1 MKANTSKKL
10 RARNNLWGYLFTS
23 PSAVLLLVFTI
34 LPIFI
39 SAALSLTE
47 FTGFNSPTFVG
58 LENYIDMFRDKKF
71 LASMKNT
78 FVYVIITVPL
88 QTIFALVFAAILA
101 EKFRNPFGE
110 FIRGTMFIPVLC
122 SAVIAGNLFFYLFA
136 SDGEAIIN
144 SLMALIGL
152 EKVNWLGKSNTA
164 MSVICIVAVW
174 KNVGYFMV
182 IFYAAI
188 MDVPKSLHE
197 AARVDGASPMQR
209 FFNITMPGIRP
220 VLYLVITL
228 STIWAFQVFD
238 ITMVMTKGGP
248 GTATMSPVLLVYNYA
263 FTDHRMGYASAIA
276 CLLAVVIFVI
286 SMLQKLIF
294 KDEEG

>member
-1 MKANTSKKL
+1 MKTNINKK
-10 RARNNLWGYLFTS
+10 RRRRNNLWGYTFTA
-23 PSAVLLLVFTI
+23 PSAILLFVFI
-34 LPIFI
+34 VLPIFI
-39 SAALSLTE
+39 SVALSLTD
-47 FTGFNSPTFVG
+47 FSGFDEPSFVG
-58 LENYIDMFRDKKF
+58 FKNYVDMFKDKKF

-78 FVYVIITVPL
+78 FVYVMVTVPL
-88 QTIFALVFAAILA
+88 QTILSLVVAAILA

-136 SDGEAIIN
+136 SDKNAVIN
-144 SLMALIGL
+144 SMLMLFGL
-152 EKVNWLGKSNTA
+152 DKVNWLGKSNTA
-164 MSVICIVAVW
+164 MLVICMVAIW

-188 MDVPKSLHE
+188 MDVPQNLHE
-197 AARVDGASPMQR
+197 AARIDGASPMQR
-209 FFNITMPGIRP
+209 FINITMPSIRP

-276 CLLAVVIFVI
+276 CILAVVIFVI
-286 SMLQKLIF
+286 SMLQKLVF
-294 KDEEG
+294 KEED

>member
-1 MKANTSKKL
+1 MKTNINKI
-10 RARNNLWGYLFTS
+10 RRRRNNLWGYGFTT
-23 PSAVLLLVFTI
+23 PSAILLFVFII

-39 SAALSLTE
+39 SAFLSLTE
-47 FTGFNSPTFVG
+47 FTGFNKPVYIG
-58 LENYIDMFRDKKF
+58 CKNYVDMFQDKKF
-71 LASMKNT
+71 QASMKNT
-78 FVYVIITVPL
+78 FVYVLATVPV
-88 QTIFALVFAAILA
+88 QTLLSLIVAAILA

-136 SDGEAIIN
+136 SDKESIMN
-144 SLMALIGL
+144 SLMTLLGFD
-152 EKVNWLGKSNTA
+152 KVNWLGKSATA
-164 MSVICIVAVW
+164 MLVICIVAVW

-188 MDVPKSLHE
+188 MDVPKTLHE
-197 AARVDGASPMQR
+197 AARVDGASPIQR
-209 FFNITMPGIRP
+209 FFNITMPSIRP

-248 GTATMSPVLLVYNYA
+248 GVATMSPVLLVYNYA
-263 FTDHRMGYASAIA
+263 FSDHRMGYASAIA

-286 SMLQKLIF
+286 SMLQKLVF
-294 KDEEG
+294 REED

>member
-1 MKANTSKKL
+1 MKTNINKI
-10 RARNNLWGYLFTS
+10 RRRRNMLWGYGFTA
-23 PSAVLLLVFTI
+23 PSAILLLVFII

-39 SAALSLTE
+39 SAALSLTD
-47 FTGFNSPTFVG
+47 FSGFNEPTYVG
-58 LENYIDMFRDKKF
+58 FKNYVDMFQDKKF

-78 FVYVIITVPL
+78 FIYVLATVPL
-88 QTIFALVFAAILA
+88 QTILSLVVAAILA

-136 SDGEAIIN
+136 SDKEAIVN
-144 SLMALIGL
+144 SFLMLLGF
-152 EKVNWLGKSNTA
+152 EKVNWLGKSDFA
-164 MSVICIVAVW
+164 MLVICIVAIW

-188 MDVPKSLHE
+188 MDVPQTLHD

-209 FFNITMPGIRP
+209 FVHVTMPSIRP

-248 GTATMSPVLLVYNYA
+248 GVATMSPVLLVYNYA
-263 FTDHRMGYASAIA
+263 FSDHRMGYASAIA

-286 SMLQKLIF
+286 SMLQKLVF
-294 KDEEG
+294 REED

>member
-1 MKANTSKKL
+1 MKTNINKIRRRRNT
-10 RARNNLWGYLFTS
+10 LWGYGFTA
-23 PSAVLLLVFTI
+23 PSAILLLVFII

-39 SAALSLTE
+39 SAALSLTD
-47 FTGFNSPTFVG
+47 FSGFNEPTYVG
-58 LENYIDMFRDKKF
+58 FKNYVDMFQDKKF

-78 FVYVIITVPL
+78 FIYVIVTVPL
-88 QTIFALVFAAILA
+88 QTILSLVVAAILA

-136 SDGEAIIN
+136 SDKEAIVN
-144 SLMALIGL
+144 SFLMLLGF
-152 EKVNWLGKSNTA
+152 EKVNWLGKSDFA
-164 MSVICIVAVW
+164 MLVICIVAIW

-188 MDVPKSLHE
+188 MDVPQTLHD

-209 FFNITMPGIRP
+209 FLHITMPGIRP

-248 GTATMSPVLLVYNYA
+248 GVATMSPVLLVYNYA
-263 FTDHRMGYASAIA
+263 FSDHRMGYASAIA

-286 SMLQKLIF
+286 SMLQKLVF
-294 KDEEG
+294 REED

>member
-1 MKANTSKKL
+1 MKTNINKMRRRRNT
-10 RARNNLWGYLFTS
+10 LWGYGFTS
-23 PSAVLLLVFTI
+23 PSALLLFVFII

-39 SAALSLTE
+39 SAALSLTD
-47 FTGFNSPTFVG
+47 FSGFNEPTYVG
-58 LENYIDMFRDKKF
+58 FKNYVDMFQDKKF

-78 FVYVIITVPL
+78 FIYVLVTVPL
-88 QTIFALVFAAILA
+88 HTILSLAVAAILA

-136 SDGEAIIN
+136 SDKEAIVN
-144 SLMALIGL
+144 SLLMLLGFD
-152 EKVNWLGKSNTA
+152 KVNWLGKSTTA
-164 MSVICIVAVW
+164 MAVICIVAIW

-188 MDVPKSLHE
+188 MDVPQTLHD
-197 AARVDGASPMQR
+197 AARVDGATPMQR
-209 FFNITMPGIRP
+209 FVHVTMPSIRP

-248 GTATMSPVLLVYNYA
+248 GVATMSPVLLVYNYA
-263 FTDHRMGYASAIA
+263 FSDHRMGYASAIA

-286 SMLQKLIF
+286 SMLQKLVF
-294 KDEEG
+294 REED

>member
-1 MKANTSKKL
+1 MKTNINKK
-10 RARNNLWGYLFTS
+10 RRRRNNLWGYTFTA
-23 PSAVLLLVFTI
+23 PSAILLFVFI
-34 LPIFI
+34 VLPIFI
-39 SAALSLTE
+39 SVALSLTD
-47 FTGFNSPTFVG
+47 FSGFDEPAFVG
-58 LENYIDMFRDKKF
+58 FKNYVDMFKDKKF

-78 FVYVIITVPL
+78 FVYVMVTVPL
-88 QTIFALVFAAILA
+88 QTILSLVVAAILA
-101 EKFRNPFGE
+101 EKFRNLFGE

-136 SDGEAIIN
+136 SDKNAVIN
-144 SLMALIGL
+144 SMLMLFGL
-152 EKVNWLGKSNTA
+152 DKVNWLGKSNTA
-164 MSVICIVAVW
+164 MLVICMVAIW

-188 MDVPKSLHE
+188 MDVPQNLHE
-197 AARVDGASPMQR
+197 AARIDGASPMQR
-209 FFNITMPGIRP
+209 FFNITMPSIRP

-276 CLLAVVIFVI
+276 CILAVVIFVI
-286 SMLQKLIF
+286 SMLQKLVF
-294 KDEEG
+294 KEED

>member
-1 MKANTSKKL
+1 MKTNINKI
-10 RARNNLWGYLFTS
+10 RRRRNNLWGYGFTT
-23 PSAVLLLVFTI
+23 PSAILLFVFII

-39 SAALSLTE
+39 SAFLSLTE
-47 FTGFNSPTFVG
+47 FTGFNKPVYIG
-58 LENYIDMFRDKKF
+58 CKNYVDMFQDKKF
-71 LASMKNT
+71 QASMKNT
-78 FVYVIITVPL
+78 FVYVLATVPV
-88 QTIFALVFAAILA
+88 QTLLSLIVAAILA

-136 SDGEAIIN
+136 SDKESIMN
-144 SLMALIGL
+144 SLMTLLGFD
-152 EKVNWLGKSNTA
+152 KVNWLGKSATA
-164 MSVICIVAVW
+164 MLVICIVAVW

-188 MDVPKSLHE
+188 MDVPKTLHE
-197 AARVDGASPMQR
+197 AARVDGASPIQR
-209 FFNITMPGIRP
+209 FFNITMPSIRP

-248 GTATMSPVLLVYNYA
+248 GVATMSPVLLGYNYA
-263 FTDHRMGYASAIA
+263 FSDHRMGYASAIA

-286 SMLQKLIF
+286 SMLQKLVF
-294 KDEEG
+294 REED

>member
-1 MKANTSKKL
+1 MKTNINKVRRRSNT
-10 RARNNLWGYLFTS
+10 LWGYGFTA
-23 PSAVLLLVFTI
+23 PSAILLLVFII

-39 SAALSLTE
+39 SAALSLTD
-47 FTGFNSPTFVG
+47 FSGFNEPTYVG
-58 LENYIDMFRDKKF
+58 FKNYVDMFKDKKF

-78 FVYVIITVPL
+78 FVYVLATVPV
-88 QTIFALVFAAILA
+88 QTILSLVVAAILA

-136 SDGEAIIN
+136 SDKEAIVN
-144 SLMALIGL
+144 SFMMLLGFK
-152 EKVNWLGKSNTA
+152 KVNWLGKSDLA
-164 MSVICIVAVW
+164 MLVICIVAIW

-188 MDVPKSLHE
+188 MDVPQTLHD

-209 FFNITMPGIRP
+209 FLHITMPGIRP

-248 GTATMSPVLLVYNYA
+248 GVATMSPVLLVYNYA
-263 FTDHRMGYASAIA
+263 FSDHRMGYASAIA

-286 SMLQKLIF
+286 SMLQKLVF
-294 KDEEG
+294 REED

>member
-1 MKANTSKKL
+1 MKANINKK
-10 RARNNLWGYLFTS
+10 RRRRNNLWGYTFTA
-23 PSAVLLLVFTI
+23 PSAILLFVFII

-39 SAALSLTE
+39 SVALSLTD
-47 FTGFNSPTFVG
+47 FSGFNEPTYVG
-58 LENYIDMFRDKKF
+58 FKNYVDMFEDKKF

-78 FVYVIITVPL
+78 FIYVITTVPL
-88 QTIFALVFAAILA
+88 QTILSLVVAAVLA

-136 SDGEAIIN
+136 SDKNAVIN
-144 SLMALIGL
+144 SMLMLFGL
-152 EKVNWLGKSNTA
+152 DKVNWLGKSDTA
-164 MSVICIVAVW
+164 MLVICMVAIW

-188 MDVPKSLHE
+188 MDVPQSLHE
-197 AARVDGASPMQR
+197 AARIDGASPMQR

-263 FTDHRMGYASAIA
+263 FSDHRMGYASAIA
-276 CLLAVVIFVI
+276 CVLAVVIFVI
-286 SMLQKLIF
+286 SMLQKLVF
-294 KDEEG
+294 REED

>member
-1 MKANTSKKL
+1 MKTNTNKK
-10 RARNNLWGYLFTS
+10 RRHRNNLWGYSFTA
-23 PSAVLLLVFTI
+23 PSAILLFVFI
-34 LPIFI
+34 VLPIFM
-39 SAALSLTE
+39 SAALSLTD
-47 FTGFNSPTFVG
+47 FSGFDSPTFVG
-58 LENYIDMFRDKKF
+58 FKNYVDMFKDKKF

-78 FVYVIITVPL
+78 FVYVMATVPL
-88 QTIFALVFAAILA
+88 QTIISLVAAAILA
-101 EKFRNPFGE
+101 EKFRNAFGE

-136 SDGEAIIN
+136 SDKNAVIN
-144 SLMALIGL
+144 SMLMLFGL
-152 EKVNWLGKSNTA
+152 DKVNWLGKSNTA
-164 MSVICIVAVW
+164 MLVICMVAIW

-197 AARVDGASPMQR
+197 AARIDGASPMQR

-263 FTDHRMGYASAIA
+263 FSDHRMGYASAIA
-276 CLLAVVIFVI
+276 CILAVVIFVI
-286 SMLQKLIF
+286 SMLQKLVF
-294 KDEEG
+294 KEED

>member
-1 MKANTSKKL
+1 MKAKKHNKL
-10 RARNNLWGYLFTS
+10 RTRNNLWGYLFTT
-23 PSAVLLLVFTI
+23 PSAILLLVFII

-39 SAALSLTE
+39 SAWLSLTE

-58 LENYIDMFRDKKF
+58 FKNYIDMFQDKKF

-78 FVYVIITVPL
+78 FVYVIVTVPL
-88 QTIFALVFAAILA
+88 QTILALLTAAILA

-136 SDGEAIIN
+136 SDEEAIVN
-144 SLMALIGL
+144 SFLILLGFD
-152 EKVNWLGKSNTA
+152 KVNWLGKSDMA
-164 MSVICIVAVW
+164 MLVVCLVAIW

-209 FFNITMPGIRP
+209 FFSITLPGIRP

-263 FTDHRMGYASAIA
+263 FSDHRMGYASAIA

-286 SMLQKLIF
+286 SMLQKLVF
-294 KDEEG
+294 KEED

>member
-1 MKANTSKKL
+1 MKTNINKK
-10 RARNNLWGYLFTS
+10 RRRRNNLWGYTFTA
-23 PSAVLLLVFTI
+23 PSAILLFVFI
-34 LPIFI
+34 VLPIFI
-39 SAALSLTE
+39 SVALSLTN
-47 FTGFNSPTFVG
+47 FSGFDEPTFVG
-58 LENYIDMFRDKKF
+58 FKNYVDMFKDKKF

-78 FVYVIITVPL
+78 FVYVMVTVPL
-88 QTIFALVFAAILA
+88 QTILSLVVAAILA

-136 SDGEAIIN
+136 SDKNAVIN
-144 SLMALIGL
+144 SMLMLFGL
-152 EKVNWLGKSNTA
+152 DKVNWLGKSNTA
-164 MSVICIVAVW
+164 MLVICMVAIW

-188 MDVPKSLHE
+188 MDVPQNLHE
-197 AARVDGASPMQR
+197 AARIDGASPMQR
-209 FFNITMPGIRP
+209 FFNITMPSIRP

-276 CLLAVVIFVI
+276 CILAVVIFVI
-286 SMLQKLIF
+286 SMLQKLVF
-294 KDEEG
+294 KEED

>member
-1 MKANTSKKL
+1 MKTNINKM
-10 RARNNLWGYLFTS
+10 RRRRNNLWGYSFTA
-23 PSAVLLLVFTI
+23 PSAILLFVFII

-39 SAALSLTE
+39 SAALSLTD
-47 FTGFNSPTFVG
+47 FSGFNEPTYVG
-58 LENYIDMFRDKKF
+58 LKNYVNMFQDKKF

-78 FVYVIITVPL
+78 FVYVIATVPL
-88 QTIFALVFAAILA
+88 QTVISLVVAAILA

-136 SDGEAIIN
+136 SDKEAIVN
-144 SLMALIGL
+144 SLLLLLGMD
-152 EKVNWLGKSNTA
+152 KVNWLGKSGTA
-164 MSVICIVAVW
+164 MLVICIVAIW

-188 MDVPKSLHE
+188 MDVPQNLHD

-209 FFNITMPGIRP
+209 FIHITMPGIRP

-248 GTATMSPVLLVYNYA
+248 GVATMSPVLLVYNYA
-263 FTDHRMGYASAIA
+263 FSDHRMGYASAIA

-286 SMLQKLIF
+286 SMLQKLVF
-294 KDEEG
+294 REED

>member
-1 MKANTSKKL
+1 MKTNINKIRRRRNT
-10 RARNNLWGYLFTS
+10 LWGYGFTA
-23 PSAVLLLVFTI
+23 PSAILLLVFII

-39 SAALSLTE
+39 SAALSLMD
-47 FTGFNSPTFVG
+47 FSGFNEPTYVG
-58 LENYIDMFRDKKF
+58 FKNYVDMFQDKKF

-78 FVYVIITVPL
+78 FIYVIATVPL
-88 QTIFALVFAAILA
+88 QTILSLVVAAILA

-136 SDGEAIIN
+136 SDKEAIVN
-144 SLMALIGL
+144 SFLMLLGF
-152 EKVNWLGKSNTA
+152 EKVNWLGKSDFA
-164 MSVICIVAVW
+164 MLVICIVAIW

-188 MDVPKSLHE
+188 MDVPQTLHD

-209 FFNITMPGIRP
+209 FLHITMPGIRP

-248 GTATMSPVLLVYNYA
+248 GVATMSPVLLVYNYA
-263 FTDHRMGYASAIA
+263 FSDHRMGYASAIA

-286 SMLQKLIF
+286 SMLQKLVF
-294 KDEEG
+294 REED

>member
-1 MKANTSKKL
+1 MKTNINKVRRRSNT
-10 RARNNLWGYLFTS
+10 LWGYGFTA
-23 PSAVLLLVFTI
+23 PSAILLLVFII

-39 SAALSLTE
+39 SAALSLTD
-47 FTGFNSPTFVG
+47 FSGFNEPTYVG
-58 LENYIDMFRDKKF
+58 FKNYVDMFKDKKF

-78 FVYVIITVPL
+78 FVYVLATVPV
-88 QTIFALVFAAILA
+88 QTILSLVVAAILA

-136 SDGEAIIN
+136 SDKEAIVN
-144 SLMALIGL
+144 SFMMLLGFK
-152 EKVNWLGKSNTA
+152 KVNWLGKSDLA
-164 MSVICIVAVW
+164 MLVFCIVAIW

-188 MDVPKSLHE
+188 MDVPQTLHD

-209 FFNITMPGIRP
+209 FLHITMPGIRP

-248 GTATMSPVLLVYNYA
+248 GVATMSPVLLVYNYA
-263 FTDHRMGYASAIA
+263 FSDHRMGYASAIA

-286 SMLQKLIF
+286 SMLQKLVF
-294 KDEEG
+294 REED

>member
-1 MKANTSKKL
+1 METNINKI
-10 RARNNLWGYLFTS
+10 RRRRNMLWGYGFTA
-23 PSAVLLLVFTI
+23 PSAILLLVFII

-39 SAALSLTE
+39 SAALSLTD
-47 FTGFNSPTFVG
+47 FSGFNEPTYVG
-58 LENYIDMFRDKKF
+58 FKNYVDMFQDKKF

-78 FVYVIITVPL
+78 FIYVLATVPL
-88 QTIFALVFAAILA
+88 QTILSLVVAAILA

-136 SDGEAIIN
+136 SDKEAIVN
-144 SLMALIGL
+144 SFLMLLGF
-152 EKVNWLGKSNTA
+152 EKVNWLGKSDFA
-164 MSVICIVAVW
+164 MLVICIVAIW

-188 MDVPKSLHE
+188 MDVPQTLHD

-209 FFNITMPGIRP
+209 FVHVTMPSIRP

-248 GTATMSPVLLVYNYA
+248 GVATMSPVLLVYNYA
-263 FTDHRMGYASAIA
+263 FSDHRMGYASAIA

-286 SMLQKLIF
+286 SMLQKLVF
-294 KDEEG
+294 REED

>member
-1 MKANTSKKL
+1 MKTNINKVRRRRNT
-10 RARNNLWGYLFTS
+10 LWGYGFTA
-23 PSAVLLLVFTI
+23 PSAILLLVFII

-39 SAALSLTE
+39 SAALSLTD
-47 FTGFNSPTFVG
+47 FSGFNEPTYVG
-58 LENYIDMFRDKKF
+58 LKNYVDMFQDKKF

-78 FVYVIITVPL
+78 FVYVIVTVPL
-88 QTIFALVFAAILA
+88 QTILSLVVAAILA

-136 SDGEAIIN
+136 SDKEAIVN
-144 SLMALIGL
+144 SLLMLLGFD
-152 EKVNWLGKSNTA
+152 KVNWLGKSATA
-164 MSVICIVAVW
+164 MTVICIVAIW

-188 MDVPKSLHE
+188 MDVPQTLHD

-209 FFNITMPGIRP
+209 FLHITMPGIRP

-248 GTATMSPVLLVYNYA
+248 GVATMSPVLLVYNYA
-263 FTDHRMGYASAIA
+263 FSDHRMGYASAIA

-286 SMLQKLIF
+286 SMLQKLVF
-294 KDEEG
+294 REED

>member
-1 MKANTSKKL
+1 MKTNINKM
-10 RARNNLWGYLFTS
+10 RRRRNNLWGYSFTA
-23 PSAVLLLVFTI
+23 PSAILLFVFII

-39 SAALSLTE
+39 SAALSLTD
-47 FTGFNSPTFVG
+47 FSGFNEPTYVG
-58 LENYIDMFRDKKF
+58 LKNYVDMFQDKKF

-78 FVYVIITVPL
+78 FVYVIATVPL
-88 QTIFALVFAAILA
+88 QTVISLVVAAILA

-136 SDGEAIIN
+136 SDKEAIVN
-144 SLMALIGL
+144 SLLLLLGMD
-152 EKVNWLGKSNTA
+152 KVNWLGKSGTA
-164 MSVICIVAVW
+164 MLVICIVAIW

-188 MDVPKSLHE
+188 MDVPQNLHD

-209 FFNITMPGIRP
+209 FIHITMPGIRP

-248 GTATMSPVLLVYNYA
+248 GVATMSPVLLVYNYA
-263 FTDHRMGYASAIA
+263 FSDHRMGYASAIA

-286 SMLQKLIF
+286 SMLQKLVF
-294 KDEEG
+294 REED

>member
-1 MKANTSKKL
+1 MKTNINKM
-10 RARNNLWGYLFTS
+10 RRRRNNLWGYGFTA
-23 PSAVLLLVFTI
+23 PSAILLFVFII

-47 FTGFNSPTFVG
+47 FSGFNEPTYVG
-58 LENYIDMFRDKKF
+58 LKNYVDMFQDKKF

-78 FVYVIITVPL
+78 FVYVLATVPM
-88 QTIFALVFAAILA
+88 QTILSLVVAAILA

-136 SDGEAIIN
+136 SDKEAIVN
-144 SLMALIGL
+144 SFVTLLGFD
-152 EKVNWLGKSNTA
+152 KVNWLGKSATA
-164 MSVICIVAVW
+164 MLVICIVAIW

-188 MDVPKSLHE
+188 MDVPQTLHD

-209 FFNITMPGIRP
+209 FFHITMPSIRP

-248 GTATMSPVLLVYNYA
+248 GVATMSPVLLVYNYA
-263 FTDHRMGYASAIA
+263 FSDHRMGYASAIA
-276 CLLAVVIFVI
+276 CLLAVVIFAI
-286 SMLQKLIF
+286 SMLQKLVF
-294 KDEEG
+294 REED

>member
-1 MKANTSKKL
+1 MKTNINKM
-10 RARNNLWGYLFTS
+10 RRRRNNLWGYSFTA
-23 PSAVLLLVFTI
+23 PSAILLFVFII

-39 SAALSLTE
+39 SAALSLTD
-47 FTGFNSPTFVG
+47 FSGFNEPTYVG
-58 LENYIDMFRDKKF
+58 LKNYVDMFQDKKF

-78 FVYVIITVPL
+78 FVYVIATVPL
-88 QTIFALVFAAILA
+88 QTVISLVVAAILA

-136 SDGEAIIN
+136 SDKEAIVN
-144 SLMALIGL
+144 SLLLLLGMD
-152 EKVNWLGKSNTA
+152 KVNWLGKSGTA
-164 MSVICIVAVW
+164 MLVICIVAIW

-188 MDVPKSLHE
+188 MDVPQNLHD

-209 FFNITMPGIRP
+209 FIHITMPGIRP
-220 VLYLVITL
+220 VLYMVITL

-248 GTATMSPVLLVYNYA
+248 GVATMSPVLLVYNYA
-263 FTDHRMGYASAIA
+263 FSDHRMGYASAIA

-286 SMLQKLIF
+286 SMLQKLVF
-294 KDEEG
+294 REED

>member
-1 MKANTSKKL
+1 MKTNINKVRRRSNT
-10 RARNNLWGYLFTS
+10 LWGYGFTA
-23 PSAVLLLVFTI
+23 PSAILLLVFII

-39 SAALSLTE
+39 SAALSLTD
-47 FTGFNSPTFVG
+47 FSGFNQPTYVG
-58 LENYIDMFRDKKF
+58 FKNYVDMFKDKKF

-78 FVYVIITVPL
+78 FVYVLATVPV
-88 QTIFALVFAAILA
+88 QTILSLVVAAILA

-136 SDGEAIIN
+136 SDKEAIVN
-144 SLMALIGL
+144 SFMMLLGFK
-152 EKVNWLGKSNTA
+152 KVNWLGKSDLA
-164 MSVICIVAVW
+164 MLVICIVAIW

-188 MDVPKSLHE
+188 MDVPQTLHD

-209 FFNITMPGIRP
+209 FLHITMPGIRP

-248 GTATMSPVLLVYNYA
+248 GVATMSPVLLVYNYA
-263 FTDHRMGYASAIA
+263 FSDHRMGYASAIA

-286 SMLQKLIF
+286 SMLQKLVF
-294 KDEEG
+294 REED

>member
-1 MKANTSKKL
+1 MKTNINKVRRRSNT
-10 RARNNLWGYLFTS
+10 LWGYGFTA
-23 PSAVLLLVFTI
+23 PSAILLLVFII

-39 SAALSLTE
+39 SAALSLTD
-47 FTGFNSPTFVG
+47 FSGFNEPTYVG
-58 LENYIDMFRDKKF
+58 FKNYVDMFKDKKF

-78 FVYVIITVPL
+78 FVYVLATVPV
-88 QTIFALVFAAILA
+88 QTILSLVVAAILA

-136 SDGEAIIN
+136 SDKEAIVN
-144 SLMALIGL
+144 SLLMLLGFD
-152 EKVNWLGKSNTA
+152 KVNWLGKSATA
-164 MSVICIVAVW
+164 MTVICIVAIW

-188 MDVPKSLHE
+188 MDVPQTLHD

-209 FFNITMPGIRP
+209 FLHITMPGIRP

-248 GTATMSPVLLVYNYA
+248 GVATMSPVLLVYNYA
-263 FTDHRMGYASAIA
+263 FSDHRMGYASAIA

-286 SMLQKLIF
+286 SMLQKLVF
-294 KDEEG
+294 REED